1 MNNNLRTTIEKIVA
15 NGAAIVSFDYPD
27 KDGAIKR
34 RNGVI
39 GYKPFGHR
47 VWGEH
52 ESKAIVV
59 SKAGNELLSVKTNNE
74 DTPTG
79 HAYKSFNLEKIS
91 NFTHKGITV

>member
-1 MNNNLRTTIEKIVA
+1 MNNNLRTIIEKIVA
-15 NGAAIVSFDYPD
+15 NGAAIVSFDYPNCHGD
-27 KDGAIKR
+27 IIR

-39 GYKPFGHR
+39 GYKPFGVR
-47 VWGEH
+47 AWGEH

-59 SKAGNELLSVKTNNE
+59 TKAGNEFLTVKTNNE